1 MQSELALLCLAA
13 AISVYGQTPGDR
25 EFRQAQSNIEELRK
39 QVEAGVAPRARLEQA
54 EEALSDAQDAEL
66 LSRTLYGKDLTEEQS
81 LEMEAAALRRLE
93 RRQAAVEKLQRLVDA
108 GALPLRSLDSAKE
121 EVSWARKEH
130 ELVATRAGLVHEIA
144 EMARLEQQALEAQ
157 ENQDTLPAPG
167 GPVMERF
174 DGEGSFTREDFKR
187 VLLAFEKQFGK
198 PMPVRRKAKRSCT
211 GRWDSIT
218 ATGWMWPFSPIPRRV
233 CGCGGSWNQ
242 AIFPIMRSA
251 IRLREKPPAP
261 TSIWVRPATVSS
273 RRIDTPVSR
282 VLTAYFTAA
291 DISCGSCD
299 DRG

>member
-13 AISVYGQTPGDR
+13 AISAYAQTPGDR
-25 EFRQAQSNIEELRK
+25 EFRRAQSNIEELRK
-39 QVEAGVAPRARLEQA
+39 QVEAGVAPRAKLEQA

-157 ENQDTLPAPG
+157 ESLNTLPAPG

-174 DGEGSFTREDFKR
+174 DGEGSFTHEDFKR

-198 PMPVRRKAKRSCT
+198 PLPVSAQ
-211 GRWDSIT
+211 GET
-218 ATGWMWPFSPIPRRV
+218 AVHRALGFDHRDRV
-233 CGCGGSWNQ
+233 DV
-242 AIFPIMRSA
+242 AIFPDTAEGLWLRRYLESGDIPYDAFRNSVKGKATGAHIHMGPPSN
-251 IRLREKPPAP
+251 RLLK
-261 TSIWVRPATVSS
+261 T
-273 RRIDTPVSR
+273 D
-282 VLTAYFTAA
+282 
-291 DISCGSCD
+291 
-299 DRG
+299 